1 MNSFLKAGA
10 LALTIGLGI
19 AGSASAAGV
28 KSLFLGG
35 DSVGQIDAARG
46 DIIGSDARFDQLG
59 SASASL
65 YGGSPT
71 LSYLQQFDSVLVWT
85 NSVPD
90 TTALSNVLGDY
101 VDAGGRVVISTFWGQ
116 EVEALHIGGGGG
128 KLNSEGYNPL
138 TNGVTDAYN
147 LHTLGAFNAA
157 SPLMAGVNSLTS
169 PYYNG
174 DYAPGLDAG
183 ATLVASWN
191 DGRPLVAINGA
202 QNVIAVTLFPNVA
215 TYAHASGDYRQLF
228 GNALAFSGAPTISA
242 APEPASWAMM
252 VIGLGGLG
260 GTLRVSRRRQMA
272 LATA

>member
-1 MNSFLKAGA
+1 LNSFLKAGA
-10 LALTIGLGI
+10 LALTIGLSI

-35 DSVGQIDAARG
+35 DDIGQVNAART
-46 DIIGSDARFDQLG
+46 DIIGSDARFDQMG

-65 YGGSPT
+65 FGGVPT

-85 NSVPD
+85 NFVGDS
-90 TTALSNVLGDY
+90 TGLSNVLGDY
-101 VDAGGRVVISTFWGQ
+101 ADAGGRVVIGTFWGQ
-116 EVEALHIGGGGG
+116 QVEALGQGGGGG

-138 TNGVTDAYN
+138 TNGIYDAYN
-147 LHTLGAFNAA
+147 NHTLGAFDAM
-157 SPLMAGVNSLTS
+157 SPLMAGVNSLSS
-169 PYYNG
+169 PYYNA
-174 DYAPGLDAG
+174 DYAPGLDTG

-215 TYAHASGDYRQLF
+215 TYHHASGDYRQLF
-228 GNALAFSGAPTISA
+228 GNALAFTGAATSA

-252 VIGLGGLG
+252 VIGFGGMG
-260 GTLRVSRRRQMA
+260 AMVRSNRRRRVA
-272 LATA
+272 VTA